1 VTKFDVKPSQLF
13 IVPESGPRHQT
24 ATGPFGETTFASRRT
39 TNDWPLLPWPRGP
52 LSALVISALQQLP
65 GSLGATPPLGGID
78 ALRDDDFA
86 LALYLCYEVHY
97 RGLADAEWEWDP
109 GLVEYRVQL
118 ERVFEDRLRD
128 EVGRTSSKFS
138 IEMIPALDE
147 LIQFSS
153 TPSLSTYLSESGTFE
168 QFREFCMHRSAYQL
182 KEDDPRTFATHR
194 AIGDVWSVAEA
205 IHGEGG
211 LSDAARAHA
220 AHFCDTM
227 AAIGL
232 DGAHGSYVENL
243 PGVTL
248 ATANLI
254 SMFALYRRWRAA
266 LVGHLA
272 VFETTSVEPTRRYG
286 QALARF
292 GIEPERDVND
302 GVPANIDVQNAALAR
317 DRLIAG
323 LMTTGP
329 HLGADFLFGAAAV
342 LMLEQR
348 FSTHL
353 LDAWANGRSS
363 LVPWELTTR

>member
-1 VTKFDVKPSQLF
+1 VTKFDVKTSQLF
-13 IVPESGPRHQT
+13 VVPDSGPGVET
-24 ATGPFGETTFASRRT
+24 AADSFGETTFASRPMY
-39 TNDWPLLPWPRGP
+39 DWPLLPWPRGP
-52 LSALVISALQQLP
+52 LSALVISALHHHP
-65 GSLGATPPLGGID
+65 GALGATPPLRGID

-128 EVGRTSSKFS
+128 EVGHTSSKFS
-138 IEMIPALDE
+138 IETMPALDE
-147 LIQFSS
+147 LLQFSS
-153 TPSLSTYLSESGTFE
+153 TPSLSAYLSECGTFE

-182 KEDDPRTFATHR
+182 KEDDPRTFATNR
-194 AIGDVWSVAEA
+194 PTSDVWTVAEA
-205 IHGEGG
+205 IHGESG

-220 AHFCDTM
+220 THFCDTM
-227 AAIGL
+227 KAIGL
-232 DGAHGSYVENL
+232 DCAYGSYVENL

-292 GIEPERDVND
+292 GIEPEGQGYH
-302 GVPANIDVQNAALAR
+302 GVQANIDVQNTTLAR

-323 LMTTGP
+323 LMNTGP

-363 LVPWELTTR
+363 LVPWELSSR